1 MAQQPNARRPTHLN
15 RRKFLIAASTSAV
28 TVSFPHLIL
37 ANSSANVTTEKTLS
51 FVNLHTN
58 ETLQCCYWKNNLPI
72 LDELAKVNYILRDHR
87 TQEVAQI
94 DLRLIDMLHNL
105 HSLTEST
112 APFEIISGYRS
123 AKTNESLRKSTS
135 GVAKRSLHMQGK
147 AVDVRLPDIELKKLR
162 DVAISLQA
170 GGVGYYSKSG
180 FLHLDTGRPRNW

>member
-1 MAQQPNARRPTHLN
+1 MAQQPNSSAPAHLN
-15 RRKFLIAASTSAV
+15 RRKFLITASASALAAS
-28 TVSFPHLIL
+28 FPQLIL
-37 ANSSANVTTEKTLS
+37 ANTTIADEKALS

-58 ETLQCCYWKNNLPI
+58 ETLQCCYWKNNQLNI
-72 LDELAKVNYILRDHR
+72 DALAKINYILRDHR

-94 DLRLIDMLHNL
+94 DHQLIDMLHNL
-105 HSLTEST
+105 HSLTASA

-123 AKTNESLRKSTS
+123 AKTNQALRNSTS

-147 AVDVRLPDIELKKLR
+147 AIDVRLPDIELKKLR

-180 FLHLDTGRPRNW
+180 FLHIDTGRPRNW

>member
-1 MAQQPNARRPTHLN
+1 MAQHSNARTLAHLN
-15 RRKFLIAASTSAV
+15 RRKFLINASATALAAS
-28 TVSFPHLIL
+28 FPQLIL
-37 ANSSANVTTEKTLS
+37 ANTNIAVEKTLS

-58 ETLQCCYWKNNLPI
+58 ETLECCYWKNNQPNQNG
-72 LDELAKVNYILRDHR
+72 LAKINYILRDHR

-94 DLRLIDMLHNL
+94 DRQLIDMLHNL
-105 HSLTEST
+105 HTLTKSN

-123 AKTNESLRKSTS
+123 PKTNEALRKSTS

-147 AVDVRLPDIELKKLR
+147 AIDVRLPDIELKNFR
-162 DVAISLQA
+162 NAAISLQA